1 MKNWNVNSNEMP
13 QFDGDYLCWINEPQ
27 ECGAIHEYYKVVTC
41 QNNIW
46 LVGVLQFVKAW
57 KELPLVPFDEESEI
71 RNFID
76 TLKGLVSDVGN
87 LLCDVAD
94 LDFEWQQA
102 GYYEYAKVLLKTLR
116 NNTR

>member
-46 LVGVLQFVKAW
+46 LVGVLQFVKGW
-57 KELPLVPFDEESEI
+57 KELPLVPYDEKREI
-71 RNFID
+71 EVLID
-76 TLKGLVSDVGN
+76 TLKGLVCDVNN
-87 LLCDVAD
+87 LLSEHDI
-94 LDFEWQQA
+94 EWQQA
-102 GYYEYAKVLLKTLR
+102 GCFNSAKILLEQLR
-116 NNTR
+116 NNNR

>member
-13 QFDGDYLCWINEPQ
+13 QFDGDYLCWINELQ

-57 KELPLVPFDEESEI
+57 KELPLVPYDEKREI
-71 RNFID
+71 EVLID
-76 TLKGLVSDVGN
+76 TLKGLVCDVNN
-87 LLCDVAD
+87 LLGEHDI
-94 LDFEWQQA
+94 EWQQA
-102 GYYEYAKVLLKTLR
+102 GYFNSAKILLEQLQ
-116 NNTR
+116 NNNR